1 MCKLTQQT
9 HIYLQAQKALN
20 GCPLNN
26 TTIQAQSIG
35 DADAESFLIR
45 AGAATGGV
53 PSRGATPS
61 SLASVSKPSDSMG
74 WGSSAAPG
82 GGGGGSS
89 SSTWGDLGMERST
102 PQLQSFLPNDLLGES
117 NH

>member
-1 MCKLTQQT
+1 MFCF
-9 HIYLQAQKALN
+9 YLPQAQKALN

-45 AGAATGGV
+45 AGAAGGGV

-61 SLASVSKPSDSMG
+61 SLANASVGVSKPSDSIVGGG
-74 WGSSAAPG
+74 WGSAAP
-82 GGGGGSS
+82 GGGGSS